1 MVQLLSQRRQIRVV
15 MVLDEGSAHYSLKEL
30 SLQDDLGRTMHV
42 IGLNTQL
49 LNHLPIVM
57 LRLLLV
63 LLTKIFV
70 IIN

>member
-1 MVQLLSQRRQIRVV
+1 MVQLLSQRRQIRIV

>member
-1 MVQLLSQRRQIRVV
+1 

-49 LNHLPIVM
+49 FNHLPIVM

>member
-1 MVQLLSQRRQIRVV
+1 

-30 SLQDDLGRTMHV
+30 SLQDDLGWTMHV

>member
-1 MVQLLSQRRQIRVV
+1 

-63 LLTKIFV
+63 LLAKIFV

>member
-63 LLTKIFV
+63 LLAKIFV

>member
-63 LLTKIFV
+63 LLAEIFV

>member
-1 MVQLLSQRRQIRVV
+1 

-30 SLQDDLGRTMHV
+30 TLQDDLCRTMHV

>member
-49 LNHLPIVM
+49 LHHLPIVM

-63 LLTKIFV
+63 LLAKIFV

>member
-1 MVQLLSQRRQIRVV
+1 VVQLLSQRRQIRVV

-63 LLTKIFV
+63 LLAKIFV